1 MPEDRLGTGLAGSE
15 TIWRNAI
22 MRRYG
27 ADRLTRGPLL
37 LDRAAREMAKQVVTA
52 VRLSADDLDSP
63 VRALSGGHA
72 QRLLTG
78 REMEVGSKVLI
89 LAFPTRGLDVS
100 AAAYLRQTILDARDR
115 GIAVLF
121 DLRGAGRD
129 PRDVRPGRGHVRG
142 RDQRRVRG

>member
-1 MPEDRLGTGLAGSE
+1 M
-15 TIWRNAI
+15 
-22 MRRYG
+22 
-27 ADRLTRGPLL
+27 
-37 LDRAAREMAKQVVTA
+37 
-52 VRLSADDLDSP
+52 RLSAEDLETP

-121 DLRGAGRD
+121 VAEELDEILEISDRVVVMYEGRINAEFDGEIDREAVGRAMGGIEAGAEASD
-129 PRDVRPGRGHVRG
+129 RPAEA
-142 RDQRRVRG
+142 QA